1 MLLANMVVLGVSSVH
16 RCIKVD
22 DAVPGISEGLNAGMW
37 SVGLPVSGNQFG
49 TTLPEF
55 TAIRETEVSAVHGQ
69 RISTRIRGEGALS
82 TKWCQIWS

>member
-1 MLLANMVVLGVSSVH
+1 MVVLGVSSVH
-16 RCIKVD
+16 RGLKVD
-22 DAVPGISEGLNAGMW
+22 EAVAYHKRRAERQHVEG
-37 SVGLPVSGNQFG
+37 SQPVSGNQFG

-55 TAIRETEVSAVHGQ
+55 TAIREAEVSAVRGQ